1 MTTEEKT
8 SRSVENPYATTNK
21 KPSPSAFVIWLIA
34 TIVLLGGAI
43 TLGIFTCIWGDYYQD
58 YKRGYEVAKMEL
70 EQPCDEFE
78 DFIDA
83 CKSGE
88 YDNFDDLEPYW
99 DRYLKVLESRSYY
112 THYAIAYDVMKEHG
126 SNFSSIEWLARET
139 KFSAY
144 VYNNDYNASYN
155 AIQPEYADKFEKALR
170 EECNGALQRQ
180 MNDCERWAKNDLF
193 VLIVAFLIPGVICLT
208 VGIIGIFVTIKQHKK
223 LKKGRAAYENAVL
236 AHAIAEEKQKSD
248 MLLIME
254 AMQKKIDALE
264 GKAPMEVTSQS
275 TMQTSPKRAEDILRT
290 TSSSQQDTSA
300 PTSSNASKT
309 INKSNSFTSSKRGLI
324 EVLEDIQD
332 DKEGFV
338 KFLLVVVF
346 APLKLVIRTITLP
359 SMCAALSKANKAS
372 KEIAAEY
379 NALKAEGYENASR
392 RKAREAYEKANTS
405 QEKMEFFYGYFSSA
419 ENCKKPTL
427 CAYIMT
433 YLAENSSLF
442 DKNDPLKL
450 APYFTADVDKALYS
464 LLRLN
469 PKEMPHGR
477 YYEHLLRTN
486 NEERGS
492 DKYILQCLIIAA
504 NGGEGDSIPL
514 YKYDILGQECVPEDA
529 E

>member
-43 TLGIFTCIWGDYYQD
+43 GLGIATYHWGSS
-58 YKRGYEVAKMEL
+58 GIEVENYRKEL
-70 EQPCDEFE
+70 SEEIKKEIEQPCEEFE
-78 DFIDA
+78 SFINA

-88 YDNFDDLEPYW
+88 LDNDRDLAPYW
-99 DRYLKVLESRSYY
+99 DSYVNAMGSRDIDHFRQSTWSMESSSNYVDWYDVRDIAKNVGFMKDEYNSFGSLVDTNVIDAKYADEFEKVLLERINEIMR
-112 THYAIAYDVMKEHG
+112 TE
-126 SNFSSIEWLARET
+126 
-139 KFSAY
+139 
-144 VYNNDYNASYN
+144 
-155 AIQPEYADKFEKALR
+155 LR
-170 EECNGALQRQ
+170 ELESDNYY
-180 MNDCERWAKNDLF
+180 NE
-193 VLIVAFLIPGVICLT
+193 VAIRFLISCIVCLILGVIG
-208 VGIIGIFVTIKQHKK
+208 VFVTLSRRKK
-223 LKKGRAAYENAVL
+223 LKQGRVAYENA
-236 AHAIAEEKQKSD
+236 
-248 MLLIME
+248 
-254 AMQKKIDALE
+254 AL
-264 GKAPMEVTSQS
+264 SS
-275 TMQTSPKRAEDILRT
+275 L
-290 TSSSQQDTSA
+290 SSQQATSS
-300 PTSSNASKT
+300 PTSVNGSKSIKQSSAFMSN
-309 INKSNSFTSSKRGLI
+309 KRGLI

-338 KFLLVVVF
+338 KFLLVVAF

-405 QEKMEFFYGYFSSA
+405 QEKMAFFYGYFSSA

-427 CAYIMT
+427 CAYIMM

-450 APYFTADVDKALYS
+450 ALYFTVDVDKALYS
-464 LLRLN
+464 LLGLN
-469 PKEMPHGR
+469 PKKMPHGR
-477 YYEHLLRTN
+477 YYEHLLRKN
-486 NEERGS
+486 DEELNF